1 MLLFNFDGDELVELV
16 EVADICLLT
25 SLLFKFVLV
34 FDLDNE
40 LVRFLLVLLAP
51 VCWIFVFIVFK
62 GKAGPP
68 L

>member
-1 MLLFNFDGDELVELV
+1 MLLFNFGGDKLAELA

-51 VCWIFVFIVFK
+51 VC
-62 GKAGPP
+62 
-68 L
+68 